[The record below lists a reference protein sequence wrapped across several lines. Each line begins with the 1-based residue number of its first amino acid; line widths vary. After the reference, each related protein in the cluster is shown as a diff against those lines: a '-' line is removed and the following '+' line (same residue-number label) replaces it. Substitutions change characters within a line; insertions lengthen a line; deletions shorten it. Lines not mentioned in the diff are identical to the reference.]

1 MPESGNIHS
10 AIGTVNAV
18 NHTVGADDN
27 LANGGISKFWHH
39 AAQLR
44 EVGQTLGAAH
54 QKLGKGDSPVGGSR
68 PRCNGRCLGGHV
80 ERKVRGLPDNP

>member
-10 AIGTVNAV
+10 AIGVVNAV

-54 QKLGKGDSPVGGSR
+54 QKLGKGDSPVGGVVRDVTDDVSEVTSS
-68 PRCNGRCLGGHV
+68 GR
-80 ERKVRGLPDNP
+80 

>member
-10 AIGTVNAV
+10 AIGVVNAA

-39 AAQLR
+39 APSFVLLTRNWAKATAR
-44 EVGQTLGAAH
+44 SGE
-54 QKLGKGDSPVGGSR
+54 SS
-68 PRCNGRCLGGHV
+68 
-80 ERKVRGLPDNP
+80 EM

>member
-10 AIGTVNAV
+10 AIAAVHAV
-18 NHTVGADDN
+18 NDTVGADDN
-27 LANGGISKFWHH
+27 LTNGRISKFWHH

-54 QKLGKGDSPVGGSR
+54 LKLGKGDSPVGESS
-68 PRCNGRCLGGHV
+68 
-80 ERKVRGLPDNP
+80 EM